1 MPVCW
6 KMLYNKCKMEN
17 KIIDN
22 IMEEK
27 IKLTQY
33 SKGAGCGCKISP
45 ADLENILAG
54 SKAATN
60 VKLLIGNGTNDDAA
74 VYAINDTEALIA
86 TTDFFTPIVD
96 DAYDFGRIAAANAIS
111 DVYAMGGKPILAL
124 AILGWPIGKLP
135 LELAQKVLEGAREIC
150 AEAGI
155 PLAGGHSID
164 TTEPIFGLSVN
175 GWLQVKNLKRNDGA
189 KEGDLILITK
199 PIGTGILST
208 AVKKGLIEMAHEE
221 KLIEQLTSLN
231 KAGEALSELESVH
244 ALTDITGFGIAGHLI
259 EMCTGSGLSA
269 IVEYTKLPLMDGVKT
284 YLEKRIVPDA
294 TFRNW
299 NSYSAKISFGKG
311 VNVMEAFSV
320 LPDPQTNGGLM
331 LAVAPNE
338 LEEVQKILEKYKCYA
353 GDAIGKF
360 VKTTDKILEII

>member
-1 MPVCW
+1 M
-6 KMLYNKCKMEN
+6 KE
-17 KIIDN
+17 DS
-22 IMEEK
+22 EEK

-33 SKGAGCGCKISP
+33 ARGAGCGCKISP

-54 SKAATN
+54 SKTISDK
-60 VKLLIGNGTNDDAA
+60 KLLIGNGANDDAA
-74 VYAINDTEALIA
+74 VYALNDSEAFIA

-96 DAYDFGRIAAANAIS
+96 DAFDFGRIAAANAIS
-111 DVYAMGGKPILAL
+111 DVYAMGGKPLLAL
-124 AILGWPIGKLP
+124 AILGWPIGKLS

-150 AEAGI
+150 KEAGI

-175 GWLQVKNLKRNDGA
+175 GLLSIKKLKRNDGA
-189 KEGDLILITK
+189 QEGDLILITK
-199 PIGTGILST
+199 PVGTGILST
-208 AVKKGLIEMAHEE
+208 AIKKGLIEKEHEE

-231 KAGEALSELESVH
+231 KAGEALSEFDGVH

-259 EMCTGSGLSA
+259 EMCAGSGLSA
-269 IVEYTKLPLMDGVKT
+269 IVEYHKLPLMDGVKQ

-299 NSYSAKISFGKG
+299 NSFSSKISFGKG

-331 LAVAPNE
+331 IAVDPNAIND
-338 LEEVQKILEKYKCYA
+338 VKIILEKYNCYS
-353 GDAIGKF
+353 GDPIGRFIGAAEK
-360 VKTTDKILEII
+360 VLEII